1 MADALFST
9 FTALYDAMGGIS
21 SSTMI
26 PYPSATAL
34 LRGHPPVQQEEILVA
49 GAKFGHA
56 TTTLVESQRV
66 KTSMIVSWISHS

>member
-26 PYPSATAL
+26 PYPSATAM
-34 LRGHPPVQQEEILVA
+34 LRSYPNRL
-49 GAKFGHA
+49 F
-56 TTTLVESQRV
+56 
-66 KTSMIVSWISHS
+66 